1 MSLGKMRCI
10 INLVVCIATIFQ
22 FFASGFNMLSM
33 KKPETIEDSLY
44 NDFVLVECF
53 CSFIIGFIF
62 ILTYN
67 FRYKFLESK
76 IINLSFL
83 AIVLFASYVHIYQLF
98 IQKDLMLASGILLLV
113 DIFVGFKGCK
123 MIIQSKVR

>member
-1 MSLGKMRCI
+1 MRCI

-44 NDFVLVECF
+44 NDFVLVGCF

-98 IQKDLMLASGILLLV
+98 IQKDLMLVSSTLLLV
-113 DIFVGFKGCK
+113 DIYVGFKGCK
-123 MIIQSKVR
+123 MIIRRKVR